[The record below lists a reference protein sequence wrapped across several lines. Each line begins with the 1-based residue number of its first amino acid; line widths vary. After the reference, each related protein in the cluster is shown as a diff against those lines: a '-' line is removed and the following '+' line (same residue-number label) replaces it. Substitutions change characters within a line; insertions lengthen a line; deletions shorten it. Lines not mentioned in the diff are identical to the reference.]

1 MGKNLCKSP
10 AEKKKRSF
18 PHKSCVKAKKGVEIR
33 KDFRQVFSHL
43 TKQKFPMKINCK
55 KVKFMLK
62 WDYHIMFRKEGKA
75 K

>member
-1 MGKNLCKSP
+1 MIM
-10 AEKKKRSF
+10 
-18 PHKSCVKAKKGVEIR
+18 VKIENGRISLEIAKKGAEMR
-33 KDFRQVFSHL
+33 KDFRQAFSLL
-43 TKQKFPMKINCK
+43 TKHKFPMKINCK